1 MDGYIHKSVLLEEA
15 VAALKVKPDG
25 VYVDATLGGGG
36 HSFEIANRLKTGT
49 LYAFDQ
55 DRYAIEKARE
65 RLKEFDN
72 VVFVNANFA
81 DLKAELAARGVEKID
96 GVLYDLGVSSFQF
109 DIPER
114 GFSYQHDSPLDMRMD
129 QGASFSAY
137 DLVNGW
143 SPERIADVLFR
154 YGEEPFA
161 RPIAKAI
168 AKARAV
174 KPIATTFE
182 LVDVIKGA
190 LPAKVLAKKGHPAKQ
205 SFQAIRIAVNDELDA
220 FSASLGQAADLLSAG
235 GRIVAI
241 TFHSLEDR
249 IVKRMFL
256 DLTGQ
261 EETRRLPRD
270 LPLRDEQLQ
279 ALVQALGR
287 VVEPFPLAPSDEEI
301 ARNPR
306 ARSAKLRV
314 IEKLQVAFK
323 GR

>member
-36 HSFEIANRLKTGT
+36 HSLEILKGLTGGT

-55 DRYAIEKARE
+55 DAYAIAKARE
-65 RLKEFDN
+65 RLKDYAN
-72 VVFVNANFA
+72 VVYVNANFA
-81 DLKAELAARGVEKID
+81 SLKAELSARGVERID
-96 GVLYDLGVSSFQF
+96 GILYDLGVSSFQF

-129 QGASFSAY
+129 QHASFSAY

-161 RPIAKAI
+161 RPIARAI

-190 LPAKVLAKKGHPAKQ
+190 LPAKILAKKGHPAKQ

-220 FSASLGQAADLLSAG
+220 FSASLSQAAELLSPG

-249 IVKRMFL
+249 IAKQYFRSL
-256 DLTGQ
+256 STIEIPKGLPILTT
-261 EETRRLPRD
+261 EKP
-270 LPLRDEQLQ
+270 PF
-279 ALVQALGR
+279 ALVNDH
-287 VVEPFPLAPSDEEI
+287 VVLPSDEELE
-301 ARNPR
+301 ANPR
-306 ARSAKLRV
+306 AKSAKLRA
-314 IEKLQVAFK
+314 IEKS
-323 GR
+323 